1 MGPLQGYRIVEFGAI
16 GPGPFCA
23 MMLAD
28 MGAEVIRL
36 DRHEAADLGLK
47 RETRFATL
55 NRGRKSIAID
65 LKSPGATAVVL
76 RLIRSADAAF
86 EGFRP
91 GVMERL
97 GLGPEVCLR
106 ENPRLI
112 YGRIT
117 GWGQSGPLAQD
128 AGHDINYLAIAGA
141 LHGIGRKGAP
151 PSPPSNLLAD
161 MAGGG
166 MYLAFGMVCAM
177 LEASRSGKGQVIDAA
192 MVDGVASLHAS
203 ICGMYAANLLNDAR
217 GENYYDSGCP
227 WYDSYLTA
235 DGQYLSVGAIE
246 ARFYGTLVKLLGL
259 DVATLPKQH
268 DRARWPELRRHFE
281 AAFSRR
287 SRAEWME
294 MFKGHDVC
302 VAPVLT
308 LREAQDHPHLKS
320 RETFIEVGGVSQPAP
335 APRFSRTIPDIP
347 APPPE
352 PGQHTAEV
360 LAGWGFSEQEIS
372 ELRRAGTVF

>member
-1 MGPLQGYRIVEFGAI
+1 
-16 GPGPFCA
+16 

-55 NRGRKSIAID
+55 NRGRKSVAIN
-65 LKSPGATAVVL
+65 LKSPRAVEMVL
-76 RLIRSADAAF
+76 RLLGSADGLI

-97 GLGPEVCLR
+97 GLGPDPCLR
-106 ENPRLI
+106 ENPRLV

-117 GWGQSGPLAQD
+117 GWGQQGPLAQD

-177 LEASRSGKGQVIDAA
+177 LEANRSGKGQVIDAA
-192 MVDGVASLHAS
+192 MVDGVASLHTS
-203 ICGMYAANLLNDAR
+203 IYGMYAAGLLNDER
-217 GENYYDSGCP
+217 GGNYYDSGSP
-227 WYDSYLTA
+227 WYDSYQTA
-235 DGQYLSVGAIE
+235 DGQFISVGAIE
-246 ARFYGTLVKLLGL
+246 ARFYRTLLKLLEL
-259 DVATLPKQH
+259 EDAALPAQH

-281 AAFSRR
+281 TTFRTR
-287 SRAEWME
+287 SRAEWAE
-294 MFKGHDVC
+294 LFRGHDVC

-308 LREAQDHPHLKS
+308 LSEAQDHPHLKA
-320 RETFIEVGGVSQPAP
+320 RQTFIDVGGVSQPAP
-335 APRFSRTIPDIP
+335 APRFSRTQPDIP
-347 APPPE
+347 MPPPE
-352 PGQHTAEV
+352 PGQHTDEV
-360 LAGWGFSEQEIS
+360 LTEWGFSEGEIS
-372 ELRRAGTVF
+372 EFRRAGTIV